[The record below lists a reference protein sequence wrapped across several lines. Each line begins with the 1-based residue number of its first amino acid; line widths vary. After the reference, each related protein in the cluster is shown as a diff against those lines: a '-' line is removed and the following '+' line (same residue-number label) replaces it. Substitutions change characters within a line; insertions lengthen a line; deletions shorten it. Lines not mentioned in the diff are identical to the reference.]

1 MKINTFSMA
10 VPKVW
15 LSPQI
20 LLIMKLTT
28 LLLIIALMQASA
40 KGYSQI
46 TLHAVNMPLEKVFE
60 SIKKQTGY
68 VFFYT
73 GTDLENA
80 KVNIQV
86 NNASID
92 ETLSKCLKDLPYT
105 YKIVDKNVVFQYKEL
120 SVIDKVKAFFNL
132 PVKITGKITDSIGR
146 PLIGAT
152 VRLDKT
158 PYHVITNSDG
168 EFSFDA
174 VPSGDYKIIISFI
187 GYQGLK
193 QDLEVNGHPLN
204 MNFTLHPS
212 FGRLSEVTVST
223 GYQDIPEERATGSFG
238 LITSK
243 DIEKRQS
250 PDILESIEG
259 ATAGLLVNVGS
270 PDQSLIKNRDNF
282 SIRGVSTINSVTTPL
297 IVLDG
302 FPTELDLVNINPADV
317 ESITVLK
324 DAAAASIWGI
334 RAANGVLVIT
344 TKKGKFNSAPQVSY
358 SSTFTFTG
366 SPRLSYLPLLN
377 SAGMLSLEKE
387 LVDKGILPLQQNPFS
402 SLPNVYTTGSQLA
415 LDLQSGTITQAQY
428 NQQVASLSSINV
440 DGQYQKYLLQSPFAQ
455 QHNISIS
462 GGSATS
468 RNFFS
473 ASYASE
479 DPNAKNDF
487 DDRITVNFSNET
499 RISQKLTFTA
509 QSFVTILNQKTDGI
523 GLSALEPDKSQT
535 TLSPYDQLVNA
546 NGVSNNFS
554 YRSTAHA
561 LDSLQNAGF
570 QNWNYN
576 YINEMAD
583 ADNTENSLA
592 YRLTTGLNYQ
602 ILPAIGV
609 DVKYMIEKSYDKTR
623 DYYSP
628 DTYYARNLINS
639 FTDINTH
646 VNGVPEGGVLNESDA
661 DQNNYNLRGQI
672 NFDPNIGKKS
682 RLYAIMGA
690 ELRQT
695 VSSGD
700 GDVSYGYD
708 DRLLTATPVD
718 YVTKYNTTF
727 GNLAV
732 PYGQIFTNLVN
743 KYASAFAN
751 FTYSYDSKYDLSGS
765 FRKDNSNLFGSA
777 NDGTNVPLYS
787 LGGKWHLKDETF
799 LANTDWISE
808 LNLRATFGYNGNIN
822 KTNSPYLIITTSP
835 NVNPINSGPYA
846 SVVNPANPELS
857 PERVKTFNIGTD
869 FTLFKNRLSGS
880 VDAYWRKSLDL
891 LGEVA
896 INPTYGFT
904 SLEANKLQMS
914 GRGID
919 IELHGYEIKTENFQ
933 WSSSIDFSYTTNTV
947 TKTFFQQNTLDYYTN
962 PANPVQGQTLG
973 TIYTYRFAGL
983 NHQTGDAMIYNGAG
997 QKIYA
1002 DDYTLNENDL
1012 GAIEKEG
1019 VTSPPYFGSFGNT
1032 FTYKNF
1038 ELYTL
1043 ITFKAGYQF
1052 IRPTVGNV
1060 FDDPKDA
1067 SADWANRWEK
1077 PGDELTTDVPSI
1089 DPLHEDYTRYDESNL
1104 FVENASYIRLR
1115 DVTLTYKIPVRA
1127 LKWGFVKSL
1136 DVSITGKNLALWTA
1150 NKYGID
1156 PDYIPTTSA
1165 TSLPPSKSLIFSV
1178 RANF

>member
-10 VPKVW
+10 VPKAW

-46 TLHAVNMPLEKVFE
+46 TLNATNAPLEKVFE
-60 SIKKQTGY
+60 SINKQTGY

-73 GTDLENA
+73 GTDLKKA

-92 ETLSKCLKDLPYT
+92 ETLNKCLQNLPYT
-105 YKIVDKNVVFQYKEL
+105 YKIIDKNVVFQYKEE
-120 SVIDKVKAFFNL
+120 SFIDKAKAFFNL
-132 PVKITGKITDSIGR
+132 PGKITGKVTDSIGT
-146 PLIGAT
+146 PLIGAS
-152 VRLDKT
+152 VKLDKT
-158 PYHVITNSDG
+158 NYQTVTNTNG
-168 EFSFDA
+168 EFNFDA
-174 VPSGDYKIIISFI
+174 VPAGKYKIIITYI
-187 GYQGLK
+187 GYQKLE
-193 QDLEVNGHPLN
+193 QDIQINAGPVTINL
-204 MNFTLHPS
+204 TLHPS
-212 FGRLSEVTVST
+212 FDRLNEVTVST
-223 GYQDIPEERATGSFG
+223 GYQDIPEERATGAFG
-238 LITSK
+238 KITSK
-243 DIEKRQS
+243 DIERRQS
-250 PDILESIEG
+250 SDILESIEG
-259 ATAGLLVNVGS
+259 STAGLLVNVGS

-387 LVDKGILPLQQNPFS
+387 LVDKGILPEQQNPFS

-415 LDLQSGTITQAQY
+415 LDLKNGAISQQQY

-440 DGQYQKYLLQSPFAQ
+440 DGQYQKYLLQSPFSQ
-455 QHNISIS
+455 QHNIAIS

-468 RNFFS
+468 RNYFS

-479 DPNAKNDF
+479 NPNAKSDF

-499 RISQKLTFTA
+499 RISSKLTFTA

-523 GLSALEPDKSQT
+523 GLSALEPDRNAN
-535 TLSPYDQLVNA
+535 TLSPYDQLVSA

-570 QNWNYN
+570 QNWKYN
-576 YINEMAD
+576 YIDEMAN

-609 DVKYMIEKSYDKTR
+609 DVKYMIEKSYDKTQ
-623 DYYSP
+623 DNYSP

-639 FTDINTH
+639 YTDINTH
-646 VNGVPEGGVLNESDA
+646 VNGVPVGGVLNQTDA
-661 DQNNYNLRGQI
+661 DQNNYNLRAQI
-672 NFDPNIGKKS
+672 NLNPNLGRDS
-682 RLYAIMGA
+682 RLYAIVGA

-695 VSSGD
+695 VSSGG

-718 YVTKYNTTF
+718 YVTKYNTTS
-727 GNLAV
+727 GNFSV
-732 PYGQIFTNLVN
+732 PYGQTFTNLVD

-751 FTYSYDSKYDLSGS
+751 FTYSYKARYDFSGS

-799 LANTDWISE
+799 LASTDWISE
-808 LNLRATFGYNGNIN
+808 LNLRATYGYNGNIN
-822 KTNSPYLIITTSP
+822 KTNSPYLIIATSP
-835 NVNPINSGPYA
+835 SVNPINSGPYA

-857 PERVKTFNIGTD
+857 PERVKTINIGTD
-869 FTLFKNRLSGS
+869 FTLFKGRLSGS

-891 LGEVA
+891 LGQVA

-904 SLEANKLQMS
+904 SLEANKLEMA

-919 IELHGYEIKTENFQ
+919 IELHGYEIKTQNFQ
-933 WSSSIDFSYTTNTV
+933 WSSSINFSYNTNKV

-962 PANPVQGQTLG
+962 PANPIQGQTLG

-983 NHQTGDAMIYNGAG
+983 NNQGDAMIYNGAG

-1012 GAIEKEG
+1012 GAIEKKG

-1032 FTYKNF
+1032 FAYKNF

-1052 IRPTVGNV
+1052 IRPTIGNV
-1060 FDDPKDA
+1060 FNDPRDVN
-1067 SADWANRWEK
+1067 ADWANRWEK

-1089 DPLHEDYTRYDESNL
+1089 DPLHEDYTRYEESNL

-1115 DVTLTYKIPVRA
+1115 DVTLTYKIPVSA
-1127 LKWGFVKSL
+1127 LKWGFVKTL

-1165 TSLPPSKSLIFSV
+1165 TSLPPSKSLIFGI